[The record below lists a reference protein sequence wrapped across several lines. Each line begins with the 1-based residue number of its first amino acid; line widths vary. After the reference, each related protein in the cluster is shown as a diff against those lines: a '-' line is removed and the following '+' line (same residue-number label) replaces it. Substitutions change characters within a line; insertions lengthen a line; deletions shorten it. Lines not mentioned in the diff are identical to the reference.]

1 MDFRFSTDGDLELES
16 SALLDVSGQRESI
29 QLIMC
34 TIASVSHDW
43 FYDNIGCDLEQ
54 LIGEPCS
61 SVTLSNGAN
70 IIFNTIMKTKL
81 YESEDVKVESKLI
94 DKEYIGY
101 NVYIRDYEKPNYYY
115 VIEVGI
121 DLIKGISVRLGDE
134 KVCLY

>member
-1 MDFRFSTDGDLELES
+1 MDFRFSTDGDLELEGS
-16 SALLDVSGQRESI
+16 NLLNVEGQRESI
-29 QLIMC
+29 QLIIC

-54 LIGEPCS
+54 LIGEPAS
-61 SVTLSNGAN
+61 NITLSNGSN
-70 IIFNTIMKTKL
+70 IIFNAIMKTKL
-81 YESEDVKVESKLI
+81 YESEDVRIESKTI

-115 VIEVGI
+115 IIEVSI
-121 DLIKGISVRLGDE
+121 DLIKGVSVRLGDE

>member
-61 SVTLSNGAN
+61 NVTLSNGAN

-81 YESEDVKVESKLI
+81 YESDDIKVESKLI
-94 DKEYIGY
+94 NKEYIGY

-134 KVCLY
+134 TVCLY